1 MRRVAERLCSA
12 RKPPLEDLVA
22 IVNFWYPY
30 PLELRGP
37 QLNPGVVCADEAHDH
52 ELHGFDEAQR
62 MMFRILSETEQL
74 YSQPMTGI
82 VVTILFPPRLTIENR
97 RL

>member
-1 MRRVAERLCSA
+1 MRHVAERFCSA

-22 IVNFWYPY
+22 IVKLWYPY
-30 PLELRGP
+30 PLGLRGP
-37 QLNPGVVCADEAHDH
+37 QLNPGIVCADEAHDQ

-62 MMFRILSETEQL
+62 MMFRIIFETEQL

-82 VVTILFPPRLTIENR
+82 VVTVFFPTRLTIENR